1 MWWMIA
7 IYVLGGGVTLGFFV
21 ALVAS
26 DGARGTP
33 WLLLAVLVWP
43 AFWVAALSVGL
54 WKGIIK

>member
-7 IYVLGGGVTLGFFV
+7 IYVLGGGVTLGFLA

-26 DGARGTP
+26 DGSRGTP

-43 AFWVAALSVGL
+43 VFWVAALSVGL